1 MLWIYLFILHIII
14 LFWNCEIKGV
24 SKFNK
29 DFNSQYVTKCLRGFC
44 ALGIFIHQIIIGEFR
59 ANFGIFEIYRYL
71 GYTFV
76 SFFLFFSGYGL
87 MKSLLTKNDYLKTFF
102 KKRVLS
108 IFIPYYIINLIST
121 IILLTTDDFYF
132 TGYLRKNKRTKT
144 DIVLTFLGIYYANG
158 QCWFIIELFV
168 LYILFYFSHKIFSG
182 NKALFMNIILIFL
195 LVLIGRF
202 LPIHKKAEFW
212 FSVPHYYESIMA
224 FPYGMIISNYESAIV
239 KFVQNEKI
247 YYLILI
253 FFGILGVTLTGKEV
267 KIEKNHRL
275 KGQFEFINYFTSY
288 KTFFFRFF
296 LQSSAVITI
305 ISFVFLLTMKIKI
318 GNQLL
323 EYYGDL
329 SFEFYLVEKLS
340 YKPINY
346 KHIIVKDYYEYYCIY
361 ALILSTKY
369 ASLFQMLTHKIFN
382 LIQNKKTNEI
392 QKLPVNEETSTNK
405 I

>member
-44 ALGIFIHQIIIGEFR
+44 ALGIFIHQIIIEEFR

-158 QCWFIIELFV
+158 QF
-168 LYILFYFSHKIFSG
+168 G
-182 NKALFMNIILIFL
+182 L
-195 LVLIGRF
+195 LL
-202 LPIHKKAEFW
+202 
-212 FSVPHYYESIMA
+212 
-224 FPYGMIISNYESAIV
+224 NYS
-239 KFVQNEKI
+239 FF
-247 YYLILI
+247 I
-253 FFGILGVTLTGKEV
+253 FF
-267 KIEKNHRL
+267 
-275 KGQFEFINYFTSY
+275 FIFHIKYF
-288 KTFFFRFF
+288 
-296 LQSSAVITI
+296 LVI
-305 ISFVFLLTMKIKI
+305 K
-318 GNQLL
+318 
-323 EYYGDL
+323 
-329 SFEFYLVEKLS
+329 FYL
-340 YKPINY
+340 
-346 KHIIVKDYYEYYCIY
+346 
-361 ALILSTKY
+361 
-369 ASLFQMLTHKIFN
+369 
-382 LIQNKKTNEI
+382 
-392 QKLPVNEETSTNK
+392 
-405 I
+405 